1 MVDVSNSAL
10 ALVPSEPTQE
20 TKSDKCRKDSETKVC
35 FLFGWISTGT
45 NSKNAKYG
53 QNFVSHLRAL
63 QTVYTAENS
72 VHRKNVG
79 RVSASIYALENL

>member
-20 TKSDKCRKDSETKVC
+20 RKSDKCRKDSETKVC

-53 QNFVSHLRAL
+53 QNFVFGHFRESIQERI
-63 QTVYTAENS
+63 QSTERMS
-72 VHRKNVG
+72 G